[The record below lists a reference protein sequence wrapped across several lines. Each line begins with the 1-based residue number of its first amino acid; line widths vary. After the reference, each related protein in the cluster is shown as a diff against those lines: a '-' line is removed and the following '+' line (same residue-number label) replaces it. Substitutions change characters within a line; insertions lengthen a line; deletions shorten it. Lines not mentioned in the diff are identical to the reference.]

1 MGRSWIG
8 AVLAVSSSCGLF
20 AAGAFAH
27 PASGIVVNA
36 KGEVFFIHTG
46 RGVCKIDT
54 EGKLTYIHKVSGGG
68 HWLALDTGG
77 SFSTQFPGLFERLT
91 LEGAKPTLLFTS
103 GGAPLVVNRDGN
115 LYYGSGFPEGDD
127 MVPGFHTVTRLSPD
141 GKRTLFAPDL
151 KTTLEKL
158 HEGVTG
164 LAAGPGGSLLVACPN
179 AILTIKRDGTVA
191 TFLHPVVVKD
201 CDDDLAKYSRTR
213 AFHSP
218 YLRGLDVSEDGTI
231 YAAVNGCRCVVKITP
246 ACKVETVLKAER
258 PWSPTGVAVSGGDV
272 YVLEY
277 TNATAASDKG
287 WRPRVR
293 KLGRDGKVTTLAT
306 ILE

>member
-1 MGRSWIG
+1 MKKKQLSRP
-8 AVLAVSSSCGLF
+8 VVPTP
-20 AAGAFAH
+20 GAFAH

-68 HWLALDTGG
+68 HWLALDTEGR
-77 SFSTQFPGLFERLT
+77 FSTQFPRLFEKLT
-91 LEGAKPTLLFTS
+91 LEGAKPTLLFAS

-115 LYYGSGFPEGDD
+115 LYYGSGFPDGDD
-127 MVPGFHTVTRLSPD
+127 MAPGFHTVTRLSPD

-164 LAAGPGGSLLVACPN
+164 LAAGLDGSLLVACPN

-201 CDDDLAKYSRTR
+201 CDDDLAKDSRAR
-213 AFHSP
+213 AYHSP
-218 YLRGLDVSEDGTI
+218 YRRGLDVTEEGTV
-231 YAAVNGCRCVVKITP
+231 YAAVNGCRCVVKIAP
-246 ACKVETVLKAER
+246 VSKVETVLKAER
-258 PWSPTGVAVSGGDV
+258 PWSPTGAAVAGEDV

-306 ILE
+306 IPE